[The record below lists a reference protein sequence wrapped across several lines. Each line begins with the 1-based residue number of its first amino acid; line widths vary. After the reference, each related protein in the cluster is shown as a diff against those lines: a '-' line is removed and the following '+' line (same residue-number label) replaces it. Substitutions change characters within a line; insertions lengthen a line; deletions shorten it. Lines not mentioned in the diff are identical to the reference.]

1 MQLGCSS
8 RVALPLEVPFEYLR
22 SFIMKNVDR
31 IQKYNFFGISYVP
44 VKVPLS
50 ENTLHPNVQRK
61 RETPVSYIL
70 ISLYSDAFDK

>member
-1 MQLGCSS
+1 
-8 RVALPLEVPFEYLR
+8 
-22 SFIMKNVDR
+22 MKNVDR